1 MPAQALAAYYITH
14 KLKDEL
20 ANYCV
25 RHCGFAVGAALD
37 KVIHRPRTAVRQ
49 LVLELVRSQL
59 RCNAL
64 IGRGKFCY
72 ARYPQAL

>member
-25 RHCGFAVGAALD
+25 RTVDNFIQNCAHSKSTVT
-37 KVIHRPRTAVRQ
+37 HTSTRQ
-49 LVLELVRSQL
+49 GSQ
-59 RCNAL
+59 
-64 IGRGKFCY
+64 
-72 ARYPQAL
+72 QV